1 MHISDM
7 HIKIFS
13 PVSLLFIIFYL
24 FMVSLQKLL
33 EAVTVP
39 HRGINTIDKDTLFQG
54 VDEEGYER

>member
-1 MHISDM
+1 
-7 HIKIFS
+7 
-13 PVSLLFIIFYL
+13 
-24 FMVSLQKLL
+24 MVSLQKLL